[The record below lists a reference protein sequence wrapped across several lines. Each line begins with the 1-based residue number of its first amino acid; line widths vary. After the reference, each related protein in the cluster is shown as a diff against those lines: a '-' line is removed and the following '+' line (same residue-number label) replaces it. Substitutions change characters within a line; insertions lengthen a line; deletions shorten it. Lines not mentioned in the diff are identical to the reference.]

1 LKPVFSRAI
10 RALACAAS
18 LFLVEFATLQS
29 SAATV
34 NGSATATVNQL
45 LATIG
50 KLRTTTDP
58 EERDKLVA
66 SIDASLAIQRLSQQA
81 LGAQWGKLD
90 SKERTHFVTLVT
102 QLLEKIAYPN
112 AARFFSGFQVKVLG
126 EDAEGSRH
134 IVRTLVSRPDGGSVA
149 IDYILEP
156 TDGRWVIVDVI
167 LDRQSLVASMTS
179 QIQATLKAS
188 SYRDLVGQMQAR
200 LAQNG
205 ARPSP

>member
-1 LKPVFSRAI
+1 LKPVFSRVI

-18 LFLVEFATLQS
+18 LSLVVFATLQS

-34 NGSATATVNQL
+34 SGSATATVNQL

-58 EERDKLVA
+58 GERDKLVA
-66 SIDASLAIQRLSQQA
+66 SIDASLAIQKLSQQA

-90 SKERTHFVTLVT
+90 SKERMHFVTLVT

-126 EDAEGSRH
+126 EDVEGSRH
-134 IVRTLVSRPDGGSVA
+134 IVRTLVSRPDGGSMA

-156 TDGRWVIVDVI
+156 TDGRWVILDVI
-167 LDRQSLVASMTS
+167 LDRQSLIASTTS